1 MKNILIT
8 GGSGFIGTNLVL
20 KLLENRNNNILNIDK
35 FSYSSN
41 LYLQKKSFA
50 NLKNM
55 QIDLLNFKKLE
66 KVINTFKPDII
77 FHLAAE
83 THVDVSLN
91 NPILHFDNN
100 SRATLNLLMI
110 LNLAIQNK
118 ILNNKFKF
126 IHVGTDEIY
135 GDLDFNSKK
144 SFNENQS
151 LDPNNPYSCSKAAA
165 VMMVKTW
172 HKNFNFPCVITNS
185 VNNFGPFQFTE
196 KFIPRSILLGIN
208 NQKIEVYGKGNNIRS
223 WISVQDHIDALI
235 YLSKKGT
242 IGENYNISSGTK
254 FRNLNIAKKIKE
266 LLKDKGIVTKVKLVS
281 DRLGHD
287 RQYSINFDKIL
298 KLGWKPKCLFE
309 EELANT
315 INWYLNKKNLNYF
328 KNIDHHLKRK
338 GV

>member
-110 LNLAIQNK
+110 LNLIYNLFIQ
-118 ILNNKFKF
+118 
-126 IHVGTDEIY
+126 IY
-135 GDLDFNSKK
+135 
-144 SFNENQS
+144 
-151 LDPNNPYSCSKAAA
+151 
-165 VMMVKTW
+165 
-172 HKNFNFPCVITNS
+172 
-185 VNNFGPFQFTE
+185 
-196 KFIPRSILLGIN
+196 
-208 NQKIEVYGKGNNIRS
+208 
-223 WISVQDHIDALI
+223 
-235 YLSKKGT
+235 
-242 IGENYNISSGTK
+242 
-254 FRNLNIAKKIKE
+254 
-266 LLKDKGIVTKVKLVS
+266 
-281 DRLGHD
+281 
-287 RQYSINFDKIL
+287 
-298 KLGWKPKCLFE
+298 
-309 EELANT
+309 
-315 INWYLNKKNLNYF
+315 
-328 KNIDHHLKRK
+328 
-338 GV
+338 